1 MHTRAMEVY
10 LMRTKYQYFKKY
22 LKQIRPLSEKVKN
35 LHYLNSTIHSSNEAK
50 NSRFSVIFSLKNV
63 TLLLGLTYTL
73 KKLINILKY

>member
-1 MHTRAMEVY
+1 M
-10 LMRTKYQYFKKY
+10 
-22 LKQIRPLSEKVKN
+22 KQIRPPSEKVKN

-50 NSRFSVIFSLKNV
+50 NPRFSVIFSLKNV